1 MFEASR
7 KPLFNG
13 YLQEI
18 SVYNNFYNLLMVIT
32 AEIFFMINW
41 GYLGKL
47 SRTIYVFFLL
57 KFRLNKVCLRKIKIT
72 INFWTSL
79 KGYLPDSLLFGEF
92 FWRH

>member
-32 AEIFFMINW
+32 AEIFFMINL

-47 SRTIYVFFLL
+47 SRTIYVFF
-57 KFRLNKVCLRKIKIT
+57 
-72 INFWTSL
+72 
-79 KGYLPDSLLFGEF
+79 Y
-92 FWRH
+92 